1 MAEENTNNDLE
12 SLRQEILAK
21 LEGLEKGQ
29 AIVQKMNE
37 EDLLALKGL
46 SAEKTRE
53 QIGIILTEKQESNTD
68 SQPETSQQEPTK
80 NSDTQKNNEP
90 LNVDEEINSITVNEI
105 QDEKPQETD
114 QNEDWRAR
122 VRAKEKEANQELG
135 NNFQEVETN
144 DKSAPLTFKDDKGN
158 THEFSDENHCRVA
171 GDQTAFD
178 QLARTAKKLGKDAIN
193 FGEFKEHPEYRTRL
207 YLACLKEGLQP
218 TGNIPSN
225 EEVENSPEAKE
236 IVKELIKKNRKELR
250 QELNASRKALAT
262 TQAAWKNDPDYSTLT
277 TAYNTAWEAHKN
289 SPSESTKNT
298 LEQAEQN
305 LNKNPAYQNYSSAK
319 DQYKETLNKATEFY
333 LQYGSEK
340 DAHQTREQREDRL
353 RTHLN
358 NYNPKEFFKDKQG
371 NKLKNYQQQV
381 KQHQLR
387 YNIMKAASRQI

>member
-225 EEVENSPEAKE
+225 EEVENSPEADA
-236 IVKELIKKNRKELR
+236 ILKELGKNETEKNIIEAKTKLIELKKINTRCLKDENFANLLDSYNQAKNEEKKKNILTEL
-250 QELNASRKALAT
+250 K
-262 TQAAWKNDPDYSTLT
+262 
-277 TAYNTAWEAHKN
+277 
-289 SPSESTKNT
+289 
-298 LEQAEQN
+298 
-305 LNKNPAYQNYSSAK
+305 KNPLYTQLTKAQETYEESVTHAQEAYIEYGRRKGPEKTKEERKKEVEDYRREHPLQNHSKSSSSQK
-319 DQYKETLNKATEFY
+319 VDNFI
-333 LQYGSEK
+333 LQQLY
-340 DAHQTREQREDRL
+340 QT
-353 RTHLN
+353 
-358 NYNPKEFFKDKQG
+358 KQT
-371 NKLKNYQQQV
+371 K
-381 KQHQLR
+381 R
-387 YNIMKAASRQI
+387 